1 MAAKAGVPEGVRLE
15 LAQARPRAAVAREW
29 SGEAARVLAA
39 VSASSQLPDGPGAGL
54 AWSPY
59 QVLGGPGTGK
69 SSLIADLVVE
79 ALRGGADP
87 ESILV
92 LVPSKHAAGTM
103 RDAISD
109 AMGDD
114 SPHGAPR
121 ASREPLVRT
130 VHSYAFAVLALHAS
144 LYGNPPPRLITSSE
158 QDAVMRELLH
168 GDIDDDAQYW
178 PPELRPALGLDGFA
192 SELRDL
198 VRRAGE
204 RGLGPEDLARIGK
217 AHKRPAWVAAG
228 RFAMV
233 YEQVMMLRGSV
244 GMEAPQATAPA
255 LDAAELVSAAVT
267 AFAADADL
275 LDQER
280 ARVRYLFV
288 DDAQHLDPQAA
299 QLVELL
305 GTGARIAVL
314 TGDPDQGIYRFRGA
328 DARFVESLAGPGSD
342 RQVVLGESFRMPVA
356 VAAVAARI
364 SARIP
369 GIQPHRA
376 PSPGHAAA
384 DQDEAGQDEL
394 GQDDPAEPSLVQG
407 HVLAEIVPT
416 QAREAALIADVLRRA
431 HLMDGIA
438 WSDMAV
444 VVRSVPTLS
453 APLRRAL
460 VSAGVPVTTP
470 VPEHPLA
477 IQRASQAM
485 LVAARAAAR
494 RTVPAL
500 GAEDALLLLTGPIGG
515 ADPLLLRRVRRGTR
529 RAEMRRGGDRDSA
542 ELLALLITAEDD
554 DADAEG
560 LRRDLTRAEA
570 APINRVRTVLR
581 RARRAERRGRGV
593 EDVLWEAWSATGLQ
607 QQWLASALR
616 GGAAGAQA
624 DRDLD
629 AIVALFDAA
638 ASYVDRLPGGSL
650 AGFVEHVEQQQIA
663 AEPFQQSQLHEESVT
678 LLSAHAAAG
687 REWDVVA
694 VAGVQEGTWP
704 SLRGRSSLL
713 GAEDL
718 DDILEREASGEP
730 ESPVSRLAPVLADER
745 KLFLVACSRARRT
758 LLVTAVESITG
769 DADLA
774 PSRFLLDLQ
783 ESLDPS
789 EPSMPEPANPGQQEP
804 PIEHPA
810 RTVLALPALV
820 ARLRSVVCSPFE
832 TEERKH
838 HAAAQLARLAA
849 AGVPGAD
856 PKRWYGLARPSTS
869 DALWE
874 PEDGPVPLSPS
885 SVEELLACPL
895 RWLLTKHGGTDSD
908 TLSAIKGTLVHT
920 LAQAVAGRI
929 PDEEIAGAL
938 ERAWEKV
945 NVGAPWFARHELA
958 RMEGMLDNF
967 RSWLRSTRSELTE
980 AGVEVVI
987 DGVLPAPASEG
998 TDESQGPD
1006 VRLRG
1011 RIDRLERDTEGRPV
1025 VVDIKTAR
1033 TPVSAGKA
1041 AEHAQLATY
1050 QVAARSGLIPGED
1063 LATGGAR
1070 LLYIAQSHRA
1080 TGASQRSQDP
1090 LDDESWQEWAGLI
1103 REAATATRGPVFEAR
1118 INDGCDHCP
1127 VRSSCPVQEEG
1138 RQVTEQ

>member
-1 MAAKAGVPEGVRLE
+1 MAAKAGIPEGVRLE
-15 LAQARPRAAVAREW
+15 LAQASPRASVARVW
-29 SGEAARVLAA
+29 TGEPGRLLAL
-39 VSASSQLPDGPGAGL
+39 VSASSQAAEGTSTAL
-54 AWSPY
+54 AWRPY

-69 SSLIADLVVE
+69 SSLMADLVVE

-103 RDAISD
+103 RDAISE
-109 AMGDD
+109 AIVDD
-114 SPHGAPR
+114 PPHGAPR

-130 VHSYAFAVLALHAS
+130 VHSYAFAVLALHAG

-168 GDIDDDAQYW
+168 GDIEDDAEYW

-204 RGLGPEDLARIGK
+204 RGLGPEDLARLGK
-217 AHKRPAWVAAG
+217 SHKRPAWVAAG

-267 AFAADADL
+267 AFASDANL

-280 ARVRYLFV
+280 SRVRYLFV

-299 QLVELL
+299 QLVELI

-314 TGDPDQGIYRFRGA
+314 SGDPDQGIYRFRGA
-328 DARFVESLAGPGSD
+328 DARFLEGLAGTGSD

-356 VAAVAARI
+356 IAGVAARI

-369 GIQPHRA
+369 GSQPHRS
-376 PSPGHAAA
+376 PSPWQASP
-384 DQDEAGQDEL
+384 GQASP
-394 GQDDPAEPSLVQG
+394 GQG

-431 HLMDGIA
+431 HLMEGIA

-477 IQRASQAM
+477 VQRASQAM
-485 LVAARAAAR
+485 LVVARAAAR

-500 GAEDALLLLTGPIGG
+500 VAEDALLLLTGPIGG
-515 ADPLLLRRVRRGTR
+515 ADPLLLRRVRRGAR
-529 RAEMRRGGDRDSA
+529 RAEMRRGGERDSA
-542 ELLALLITAEDD
+542 ELLALLLTAEDD

-607 QQWLASALR
+607 QHWLASALR

-730 ESPVSRLAPVLADER
+730 ESPLSRLAPLLADER

-774 PSRFLLDLQ
+774 PSRFLLDLRD
-783 ESLDPS
+783 SLDPS
-789 EPSMPEPANPGQQEP
+789 GPPMPEAQVLPV
-804 PIEHPA
+804 EHPA

-820 ARLRSVVCSPFE
+820 ARLRSVVCSPHE
-832 TEERKH
+832 TEQRQH

-856 PKRWYGLARPSTS
+856 PKRWYGLASPSTS
-869 DALWE
+869 DSLWE
-874 PEDGPVPLSPS
+874 IADGPVPLSPS

-929 PDEEIAGAL
+929 PDEEITGAL
-938 ERAWEKV
+938 ERAWQKV
-945 NVGAPWFARHELA
+945 NVGAPWHARHELA

-967 RSWLRSTRSELTE
+967 RHWLQATRRELTE

-987 DGVLPAPASEG
+987 DGVLPGSSGEDGAAGDG
-998 TDESQGPD
+998 TAGSAELPD

-1011 RIDRLERDTEGRPV
+1011 RIDRLERDAEGRPV

-1033 TPVSAGKA
+1033 TAITAGKA

-1070 LLYIAQSHRA
+1070 LLYIAQSNRT
-1080 TGASQRSQDP
+1080 TGAAERSQDP
-1090 LDDESWQEWAGLI
+1090 LDDESWIEWTGLI
-1103 REAATATRGPVFEAR
+1103 RQAASATQGPVFEAR

-1138 RQVTEQ
+1138 RQVTEL

>member
-1 MAAKAGVPEGVRLE
+1 MAAKAGIPDGVRLA
-15 LAQARPRAAVAREW
+15 LVQARPRASGAREW
-29 SGEAARVLAA
+29 PGAAGTVLAA
-39 VSASSQLPDGPGAGL
+39 IARTCQAADGASAGQS
-54 AWSPY
+54 WHPY

-103 RDAISD
+103 RDAISE
-109 AMGDD
+109 AIVDD

-158 QDAVMRELLH
+158 QDAVMRELLR
-168 GDIDDDAQYW
+168 GDIEDDAQYW

-204 RGLGPEDLARIGK
+204 RGLGPEDLSRLGK
-217 AHKRPAWVAAG
+217 SHKRPAWVAAG
-228 RFAMV
+228 WFATV

-267 AFAADADL
+267 ALASDADL

-280 ARVRYLFV
+280 ARVRHLFV

-299 QLVELL
+299 QLVELI
-305 GTGARIAVL
+305 GTGTRMAVL

-328 DARFVESLAGPGSD
+328 DTRFLEGLAGPGSD
-342 RQVVLGESFRMPVA
+342 RRVLLGESFRMP
-356 VAAVAARI
+356 AAIAGVAARI

-369 GIQPHRA
+369 GSQPHRA
-376 PSPGHAAA
+376 PGSRHAVPGH
-384 DQDEAGQDEL
+384 
-394 GQDDPAEPSLVQG
+394 V
-407 HVLAEIVPT
+407 VAEIVPT
-416 QAREAALIADVLRRA
+416 QAREAALIADALRRA
-431 HLMDGIA
+431 HLMEGIA

-485 LVAARAAAR
+485 LVVARAAAR
-494 RTVPAL
+494 RGAGAL

-515 ADPLLLRRVRRGTR
+515 ADPLLLRRVRRGAR
-529 RAEMRRGGDRDSA
+529 RAEMRRGGERDSA
-542 ELLALLITAEDD
+542 ELLALLLTAEEDD
-554 DADAEG
+554 EDAEG

-570 APINRVRTVLR
+570 APINRVRAVLR

-607 QQWLASALR
+607 QQWLTAALR
-616 GGAAGAQA
+616 GSAAGAQA

-730 ESPVSRLAPVLADER
+730 EAPLSRLAPLLADER

-783 ESLDPS
+783 ASL
-789 EPSMPEPANPGQQEP
+789 EPGEPAMPEEP
-804 PIEHPA
+804 DLLIERPA

-820 ARLRSVVCSPFE
+820 ARLRSVACSPHE
-832 TEERKH
+832 PAQRKE

-869 DALWE
+869 ASLWE
-874 PEDGPVPLSPS
+874 PADGPVPLSPS

-938 ERAWEKV
+938 ERAWQKV

-967 RSWLRSTRSELTE
+967 RHWLQSTRRELTE

-987 DGVLPAPASEG
+987 DGVLPGASAEDG
-998 TDESQGPD
+998 AAEGPD

-1033 TPVSAGKA
+1033 TPISAGKA

-1070 LLYIAQSHRA
+1070 LLYIAQSHRT
-1080 TGASQRSQDP
+1080 TGAAQRAQDP
-1090 LDDESWQEWAGLI
+1090 LDDESWQEWTGLI
-1103 REAATATRGPVFEAR
+1103 RQAASATQGPVFEAR

-1138 RQVTEQ
+1138 RQVTEP